1 MVEVTPPGLDLC
13 GKYEIFD
20 RDCVGKCGGHIRQKE
35 PMQVGFSGHNLQ
47 GICLNAATNVRM
59 GKIDI
64 NHLQS
69 LYGLTYGI
77 SIWPSVDIEFEE
89 NVSISN
95 LLAGVD
101 YKELLNKDKYGNII
115 YDNNED

>member
-20 RDCVGKCGGHIRQKE
+20 RDCVGKCGGHIRQKQ

-47 GICLNAATNVRM
+47 GVCLNAATRVKV
-59 GKIDI
+59 GKVKIS
-64 NHLQS
+64 NLES
-69 LYGLTYGI
+69 RYGLTYGV
-77 SIWPSVDIEFEE
+77 SIWPSVDVEFSQQ
-89 NVSISN
+89 VQISD

-101 YKELLNKDKYGNII
+101 YAGLLAQKEVDLEVNLEG
-115 YDNNED
+115 E